1 MQLSESSALRFDLGS
16 PRREEDD
23 ASITISITSQ
33 SVHRVPVDGEP
44 EIAARL
50 AEMQKEQVW
59 ADSLGHNTNGSQLS
73 LTSGQFSVAHHAL
86 GRRTTHIA
94 LAMGD
99 ATVQHALRDGAAS
112 DPALALAAA
121 PHALETPASILELL
135 DAIKLQQEE
144 RWKTARELATV
155 QPLRKQYPRA
165 ARLLERFRVPL
176 AKLPILPLTAKVF
189 LGAVALQAILMIVFG
204 GGLVV
209 GHQDA
214 AGCHD
219 ACAARVPAGDP
230 LAGRRYFPSDPSS
243 SNSSVFDAGACYHA
257 AADAWPYH
265 QCMRACKLG
274 AAHEVYFGWISIVC
288 AVVLLASSTTAIAV
302 ENPFELAFALCI
314 GLLFFTIDASWY
326 AFTQD
331 VWLSPCKY
339 HLGAYQAGKLI
350 NPDDDDETDFWEAQ
364 FSSGEDG
371 AAAVNC
377 TERTL
382 IGRAGVSNRTE
393 STRFYVFCVELLLAV
408 AAIFLGVCVVRDFG
422 WRVYRMFGASERGAR
437 IKEMYRKRM
446 VFYACL
452 LYTSPSPRD

>member
-59 ADSLGHNTNGSQLS
+59 ADSLGHNTNGSLLS
-73 LTSGQFSVAHHAL
+73 LTSGQFAVAHHAL
-86 GRRTTHIA
+86 GLRTTHIA

-176 AKLPILPLTAKVF
+176 AKLPILPLTAGVF
-189 LGAVALQAILMIVFG
+189 SA
-204 GGLVV
+204 
-209 GHQDA
+209 
-214 AGCHD
+214 
-219 ACAARVPAGDP
+219 P
-230 LAGRRYFPSDPSS
+230 
-243 SNSSVFDAGACYHA
+243 
-257 AADAWPYH
+257 
-265 QCMRACKLG
+265 
-274 AAHEVYFGWISIVC
+274 
-288 AVVLLASSTTAIAV
+288 
-302 ENPFELAFALCI
+302 
-314 GLLFFTIDASWY
+314 
-326 AFTQD
+326 
-331 VWLSPCKY
+331 
-339 HLGAYQAGKLI
+339 
-350 NPDDDDETDFWEAQ
+350 
-364 FSSGEDG
+364 
-371 AAAVNC
+371 
-377 TERTL
+377 
-382 IGRAGVSNRTE
+382 
-393 STRFYVFCVELLLAV
+393 
-408 AAIFLGVCVVRDFG
+408 
-422 WRVYRMFGASERGAR
+422 
-437 IKEMYRKRM
+437 
-446 VFYACL
+446 
-452 LYTSPSPRD
+452 SPSRRSS